1 MSNNMKTLLTLMGA
15 LSLGLGLAGCDQK
28 ADQPAAGPATK
39 TAEATASAPSTPAP
53 GRITVVNDAPAEKA
67 RPTDPGAAFR
77 TYNVQGESQI
87 QYAPEGQDVT
97 EAVKNVQVVVAA
109 RNSPYGSINANLLSK
124 RLSKE
129 FILLCSACHDDYGNG
144 VVGPSLI
151 DKNEQEVRDM
161 IQKYTDD
168 PNANVL
174 MADLVRRMSPEQIDF
189 IAKDL
194 ARFNAEVQ
202 AEKRG
207 LAPTPMKEIDHG
219 RQ

>member
-1 MSNNMKTLLTLMGA
+1 M
-15 LSLGLGLAGCDQK
+15 
-28 ADQPAAGPATK
+28 
-39 TAEATASAPSTPAP
+39 
-53 GRITVVNDAPAEKA
+53 
-67 RPTDPGAAFR
+67 
-77 TYNVQGESQI
+77 
-87 QYAPEGQDVT
+87 
-97 EAVKNVQVVVAA
+97 QVVVAA

-207 LAPTPMKEIDHG
+207 LAPNPMKEIDHG